1 MYVHHPMCGIE
12 DILSTSP
19 DVRDKPGPVTLDRT
33 AKDPLWAQ
41 LRDDI
46 AHRIE
51 DGEFDLDF
59 PGEHAL
65 REQYGVSRQTVRMA
79 LRSLRESGVVSASRG
94 QAPRLLRPQIEQPL
108 GALYSMFHSVEHA
121 GMTQLSIVLSLDER
135 RDAHAAAELGL
146 DQEAPLVFLHRIRLA
161 DAEPL
166 ALDRVWMPA
175 DLARPLLDADFRH
188 TALYTQLAERC
199 GVRPTGGS
207 EDIDSVTLLAPQAK
221 SLGTSPGAPA
231 FLIQR
236 LSSTDTRPVEWRTTI
251 VRADRFRI
259 STSFSTATGLRMTMP
274 GPAPLSI

>member
-1 MYVHHPMCGIE
+1 MN
-12 DILSTSP
+12 TSH
-19 DVRDKPGPVTLDRT
+19 DMQARPGPVKLDRS

-46 AHRIE
+46 ARRIE
-51 DGEFDLDF
+51 HEEFRVDF

-65 REQYGVSRQTVRMA
+65 RAQYGVSRQTVRMA

-94 QAPRLLRPQIEQPL
+94 QAPRVLRPQIEQPL
-108 GALYSMFHSVEHA
+108 GALYSLFHSVEHA
-121 GMTQLSIVLSLDER
+121 GMTQVSIVLSLDER

-146 DQEAPLVFLHRIRLA
+146 DHEAPLVFLHRIRMA
-161 DAEPL
+161 DGEPL

-188 TALYTQLAERC
+188 TALYTELAERC

-207 EDIDSVTLLAPQAK
+207 EDVDAVTLLPPQAK
-221 SLGTSPGAPA
+221 SLGTTPGAPA
-231 FLIQR
+231 FSIQR
-236 LSSTDTRPVEWRTTI
+236 LSCTDTRPVEWRTTI

-274 GPAPLSI
+274 GLAQLSI